1 MARWHRLVL
10 PILLLQAVFLLQACS
25 LSRVA
30 VRGVTPAL
38 DNFVEALFAEP
49 DLDLARSAMETDLH
63 LIDGLRRTHDQDR
76 LRELQ
81 AMASTGYA
89 LVYCE
94 GTDNVRAGRLY
105 LRARDLGLALLG
117 SDPFALEEEAF
128 QTWLAGCGKKELP
141 ALFWTAFPYGAWMNL
156 NLDSQEAIFRL
167 PRVEAMV
174 RRCLELDESYFYGA
188 GHLFLGALDCTRP
201 RFVGG
206 DPEKG
211 RQRFQTAARL
221 DGPHFLLPLFFE
233 ARHYCTASLDEE
245 RFDAIMAVLDE
256 DPAPY
261 QSHPQALLNSWCL
274 RELALLREKRA
285 ELF

>member
-1 MARWHRLVL
+1 MSVTLVRWIALAAL
-10 PILLLQAVFLLQACS
+10 AFLLQACS

-38 DNFVEALFAEP
+38 DHFVEALFAEP
-49 DLDLARSAMETDLH
+49 DLQLARSAMETDLH
-63 LIDGLRRTHDQDR
+63 LLDGLRRTHDQAR
-76 LRELQ
+76 LKELQ
-81 AMASTGYA
+81 AMACTGYA

-94 GTDNVRAGRLY
+94 GEDNMRAGSLY
-105 LRARDLGLALLG
+105 LRARDLGLAMLG
-117 SDPFALEEEAF
+117 QDPFVLEEEAF
-128 QTWLAGCGKKELP
+128 QTWLAACGKQELP

-174 RRCLELDESYFYGA
+174 RRCLELDESTFFGA

-206 DPEKG
+206 DPDQG
-211 RQRFQTAARL
+211 RQHFQRAAEL
-221 DGPHFLLPLFFE
+221 EGELFLLPLLFE

-245 RFDAIMAVLDE
+245 RFDAIMEVLDQ

-261 QSHPQALLNSWCL
+261 LDHPQALLNRWCL
-274 RELALLREKRA
+274 RELAQLREQRS